1 MCKKRPQA
9 QPLLTCSDR
18 VEDDLA
24 IMIEGNLACGSRSIQ
39 GLAHQVHLSL
49 RFGWKVLFSGRRY
62 CRPR

>member
-1 MCKKRPQA
+1 MRQKRPQA
-9 QPLLTCSDR
+9 QPQLTCSDR

-24 IMIEGNLACGSRSIQ
+24 IMIEGNLACGSGSIQ

-49 RFGWKVLFSGRRY
+49 RCRWKVLFSGRRY